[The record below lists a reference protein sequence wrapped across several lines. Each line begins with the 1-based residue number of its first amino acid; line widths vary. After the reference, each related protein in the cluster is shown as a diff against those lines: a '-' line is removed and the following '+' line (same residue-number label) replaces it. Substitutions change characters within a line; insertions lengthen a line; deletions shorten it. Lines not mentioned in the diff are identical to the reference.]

1 MIRVIIADDHAVV
14 REGIRRILADAGD
27 VEVVA
32 EAADGTELLA
42 QLERAPCDV
51 VLLDLSMP
59 GLPGLE
65 ALRTIRAVCPSLPI
79 LVLSMHPEEQ
89 YAARTIRLGASGY
102 LDKAGKPSELIHA
115 LRIVAGGSMYVTP
128 PVAEQL
134 VDRARQASSQL
145 PHEALS
151 NREFE
156 VVCLM
161 AAGKKLSDIARELS
175 ISVKTVS
182 TFRGRILEKLG
193 LRTTAEIIR
202 YAIEH
207 GLSKDASC

>member
-14 REGIRRILADAGD
+14 REGIRRILADAD
-27 VEVVA
+27 DIQVVA

-42 QLERAPCDV
+42 QLERVPCDV

-65 ALRTIRAVCPSLPI
+65 ALRAIRAARPTLPI

-89 YAARTIRLGASGY
+89 YAVRTIRLGASGY

-115 LRIVAGGSMYVTP
+115 LRVVAGGSTYVAP
-128 PVAEQL
+128 AVAVQL
-134 VDRARQASSQL
+134 AERARRTTSKL
-145 PHEALS
+145 PHETLS

-182 TFRGRILEKLG
+182 TFRGRILEKLS

-207 GLSKDASC
+207 GLSKNASC

>member
-1 MIRVIIADDHAVV
+1 MIRVIIADAHAVV

>member
-79 LVLSMHPEEQ
+79 LVLSMHPEVQ